1 MCCCFRML
9 WNDFFLTIRRNQ
21 CSFHQLQPVWVWFL
35 IYFRTTTSLFLLLIL
50 LFFAFANPLT
60 VSSHFYFHVTYDPP
74 SISSL
79 SQMCE
84 DAAPHSTASQLTAV
98 LTLVQSHSI
107 RPALLI
113 RRHRMQCLA
122 LEICVS
128 QHVLYSADWEILIYS
143 NTKRYNLKKPEQIY
157 RILK

>member
-1 MCCCFRML
+1 M
-9 WNDFFLTIRRNQ
+9 
-21 CSFHQLQPVWVWFL
+21 WFL

-143 NTKRYNLKKPEQIY
+143 NTKRYNLKKTRTDLQDSEIALFCTVLYNYFHISRFQSQHF
-157 RILK
+157 

>member
-1 MCCCFRML
+1 M
-9 WNDFFLTIRRNQ
+9 
-21 CSFHQLQPVWVWFL
+21 WFL

-107 RPALLI
+107 RPAPLI

-128 QHVLYSADWEILIYS
+128 QHVLYFADWEILIYS
-143 NTKRYNLKKPEQIY
+143 NTKRYNLKKKTRTDLQDSEIALFCTVLYNYFHISRFQSQHF
-157 RILK
+157 

>member
-1 MCCCFRML
+1 MQF
-9 WNDFFLTIRRNQ
+9 
-21 CSFHQLQPVWVWFL
+21 SS
-35 IYFRTTTSLFLLLIL
+35 TSASVGVVFSIFQDYHLLISATYS
-50 LFFAFANPLT
+50 FVFAFANPLT
-60 VSSHFYFHVTYDPP
+60 VSSHFYFDVTYNPP

-79 SQMCE
+79 SQKCE

-107 RPALLI
+107 RPVLLI

-122 LEICVS
+122 LEICMS
-128 QHVLYSADWEILIYS
+128 QHALYSADWEILIYS